1 MWDARRRR
9 RSNEKLFHTLWW
21 WRRKRAHR
29 FICRDGHH
37 NTTRRQ
43 LLRGVHTKKTLQY
56 FCVENIQIEERE
68 KEQHSG
74 IFTWKLFS
82 TKKKHFQS
90 HSHSLSSR
98 KKPKRLKRASE
109 CFFCGRFHGAQR
121 TQRKYSRTQFVARK
135 TPRKGHFKF
144 VKD

>member
-1 MWDARRRR
+1 MWDARRR

-29 FICRDGHH
+29 FIRRDGHH

-43 LLRGVHTKKTLQY
+43 LLRGVHTKKKTLQY
-56 FCVENIQIEERE
+56 FCVENVQIEERE

-82 TKKKHFQS
+82 TQKKTLPIS
-90 HSHSLSSR
+90 LASHSLSSSR

-109 CFFCGRFHGAQR
+109 CFFCGRF
-121 TQRKYSRTQFVARK
+121 YRTQFVARK